1 VAERPESIEILKR
14 RLAEAEHALSL
25 LERRLSD
32 QDAAEKRAEKA
43 IRELRASEER
53 YRSLVDNLGD
63 IVYATDAEG
72 RFTYVSSA
80 AARFGFAP
88 EDVIGKAIF
97 EFVHPEDAAIL
108 FASWAD
114 ALSGKPVSFTARMID
129 GAGKVR
135 FVRVTGR
142 AILDDGVVVGSEG
155 VMADLTHQHETE
167 EQLRSVQKMEA
178 IGRLAGGVAH
188 DFNNL
193 LLVIG
198 AYTDLAAEEL
208 PVDSAALVDL
218 DEVRK
223 ATGRATALTR
233 QLLAFSR
240 KQVLR
245 PEVLDVNALLAG
257 LQKVLARLLGEDVE
271 LLFSPAPRLGATKA
285 DVGQIEQVLLNLAI
299 NARDAMP
306 SGGRLRI
313 ETRNAE
319 IDAQLASRHVGLEP
333 GSYVQIAVEDN
344 GAGMDEATAARV
356 FEPFFSTKPAGKG
369 TGLGLAMAYGI
380 VNQSGGHITVH
391 SRIGQGTRFDIFL
404 PRTSDTPSGELRA
417 LASRK
422 PRTGR
427 ETILLVEDEE
437 AVRKL
442 TQRMLIAAGYTV
454 LTASN
459 GPEALQRCAEARAE
473 IKLLLTDVVMPGMN
487 GRELA
492 DRLRNLCPHIRVLYM
507 SGYSHDVIAER
518 GAVAPDTRLV
528 EKPFSSEALLRHV
541 RDVLD
546 GR

>member
-1 VAERPESIEILKR
+1 VGPRSVGPRPPQGRESECWQLRKGGERFFATVVTTSMRNADGTLRGHAKVVRDVTKR
-14 RLAEAEHALSL
+14 R
-25 LERRLSD
+25 
-32 QDAAEKRAEKA
+32 
-43 IRELRASEER
+43 EL
-53 YRSLVDNLGD
+53 
-63 IVYATDAEG
+63 
-72 RFTYVSSA
+72 
-80 AARFGFAP
+80 
-88 EDVIGKAIF
+88 
-97 EFVHPEDAAIL
+97 
-108 FASWAD
+108 
-114 ALSGKPVSFTARMID
+114 
-129 GAGKVR
+129 
-135 FVRVTGR
+135 
-142 AILDDGVVVGSEG
+142 
-155 VMADLTHQHETE
+155 E

-380 VNQSGGHITVH
+380 VNQSGGQIQVESAPGRGTTF
-391 SRIGQGTRFDIFL
+391 RIQL
-404 PRTSDTPSGELRA
+404 PAVASESVAVSPSEHPPAVR
-417 LASRK
+417 
-422 PRTGR
+422 GR
-427 ETILLVEDEE
+427 ERLLLVEDEDLVRRSLVRALTRHGYDVLE
-437 AVRKL
+437 ASGAG
-442 TQRMLIAAGYTV
+442 AA
-454 LTASN
+454 LD
-459 GPEALQRCAEARAE
+459 ELQHAESR
-473 IKLLLTDVVMPGMN
+473 IDLMVTDVVMPGMS
-487 GRELA
+487 GPKLVEVVRRILP
-492 DRLRNLCPHIRVLYM
+492 DLRVLYI
-507 SGYSHDVIAER
+507 SGYTDDLVTL
-518 GAVAPDTRLV
+518 GADDTHAFLQ
-528 EKPFSSEALLRHV
+528 KPFSPASLLEKV
-541 RDVLD
+541 RAVLD
-546 GR
+546 TPLT